1 MSGRCSDPGST
12 GSAGSLQRL
21 GNATSMSGSRRS
33 NMSLGG
39 FPQTTT
45 GRLEFPS
52 DVLPPVR
59 SVSWA
64 QYRISTRLQCQTLSD
79 EGAKHTCT
87 PRQGRA
93 SYTPCLVR
101 LTPHSS
107 SHLRINQPSRE
118 IRDRAARL
126 RTGDRGVGLPSLR
139 LSLVSWISVHGSVSQ
154 CSVLQRRVGACFGA
168 RNAVC
173 HPGRLWRVSV
183 NTARTIYRASSAF
196 SDLCNMGRCQCP
208 LHACTLVSSCRARG
222 LFYLCT
228 GR

>member
-1 MSGRCSDPGST
+1 MKAPNT
-12 GSAGSLQRL
+12 PARL
-21 GNATSMSGSRRS
+21 VK
-33 NMSLGG
+33 
-39 FPQTTT
+39 
-45 GRLEFPS
+45 
-52 DVLPPVR
+52 DVPR
-59 SVSWA
+59 
-64 QYRISTRLQCQTLSD
+64 TL
-79 EGAKHTCT
+79 
-87 PRQGRA
+87 RA
-93 SYTPCLVR
+93 SCASR
-101 LTPHSS
+101 LTHRAICVST
-107 SHLRINQPSRE
+107 SHLERYE
-118 IRDRAARL
+118 IELRAHFSL